1 MNNFIIGLVAGFII
15 GFLVMSDSDSAVAQ
29 IVYCNGVANGE
40 HPDYNGSYN
49 QECLGITGVS
59 LKAANVLFQENV
71 K

>member
-40 HPDYNGSYN
+40 HPDYNNSYN